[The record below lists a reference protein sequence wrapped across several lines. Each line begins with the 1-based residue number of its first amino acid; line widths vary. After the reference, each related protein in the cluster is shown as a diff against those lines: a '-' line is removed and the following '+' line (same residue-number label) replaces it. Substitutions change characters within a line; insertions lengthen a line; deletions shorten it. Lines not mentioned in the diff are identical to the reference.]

1 MDFIPKILYHDKD
14 ILLCRKPH
22 GIASSWGQ
30 EVSFLD
36 SIKKISSDDTI
47 RSHQMSVF
55 GEKWEYGLLNRLDNV
70 TAGLLYFARSYEAK
84 EQYIHLQE
92 QWLITKTYYAQVYG
106 TPRSQFGWI
115 TTPIYHYRD
124 DATRMTTDPERWRWK
139 PQEVVTYW
147 EVVEGRHL
155 EGSHYNR
162 WDVST
167 SLRYA
172 QHDALLKIQITS
184 GCRHQIRCHLASIG
198 YPIVW
203 DRLYMTTWL
212 KKQHPEFDE
221 KRIELVS
228 AGLEIKNFRL
238 W

>member
-30 EVSFLD
+30 EASFLD

-55 GEKWEYGLLNRLDNV
+55 GEEWEYGLLNRLDNV

-106 TPRSQFGWI
+106 TPRAQFGWI
-115 TTPIYHYRD
+115 TTPIYHHRD
-124 DATRMTTDPERWRWK
+124 DATRMTTDPEKGRGK
-139 PQEVVTYW
+139 GQNVVTRY
-147 EVVEGRHL
+147 EVLDTRNNPNTKQL
-155 EGSHYNR
+155 TTNN
-162 WDVST
+162 T
-167 SLRYA
+167 SLL
-172 QHDALLKIQITS
+172 QIQITS

-198 YPIVW
+198 HPIVW

-212 KKQHPEFDE
+212 KKQHPEFDK

-238 W
+238 